1 MKKPMTSPLNHPG
14 IVAVTFLCLFLLMG
28 CGYQMVGKETHV
40 PAGLAS
46 IAIPT
51 FKNVTFEP
59 GIEVPFTQGF
69 LKELILDRRVKV
81 VDRTD
86 ADSILEGVVMTFNIF
101 AVSFDK
107 SGFVL
112 EYQIAVLLNL
122 TLKKRTGE
130 VLWEE
135 KNLSETLW
143 FRASSDALTNEANK
157 AAALQRIGRL
167 IAERLRNRFFYNF

>member
-1 MKKPMTSPLNHPG
+1 
-14 IVAVTFLCLFLLMG
+14 
-28 CGYQMVGKETHV
+28 
-40 PAGLAS
+40 
-46 IAIPT
+46 
-51 FKNVTFEP
+51 
-59 GIEVPFTQGF
+59 
-69 LKELILDRRVKV
+69 
-81 VDRTD
+81 
-86 ADSILEGVVMTFNIF
+86 MTFNIF